1 MTELQKENYQDY
13 IIRNI
18 IRKFDGR
25 RHSEIIEFLDYAKE
39 VVSELSFIS
48 SQSRE
53 IDLTITHLIK

>member
-1 MTELQKENYQDY
+1 MTTEQRENYQDY

-39 VVSELSFIS
+39 VASDLSFIS
-48 SQSRE
+48 SQSKE
-53 IDLTITHLIK
+53 IEPNYIIKQ

>member
-1 MTELQKENYQDY
+1 MTTLQKENYHDY

-39 VVSELSFIS
+39 IASRLSFIS

-53 IDLTITHLIK
+53 IEPEFIITK

>member
-13 IIRNI
+13 IIKEI

-25 RHSEIIEFLDYAKE
+25 RHSEIIEFLDYAKD

-53 IDLTITHLIK
+53 IEPNFTIKQ

>member
-1 MTELQKENYQDY
+1 MTEEQRENYQDY

-48 SQSRE
+48 SQS
-53 IDLTITHLIK
+53 K

>member
-1 MTELQKENYQDY
+1 MTELQKEKYGDF
-13 IIRNI
+13 ILKNI

-39 VVSELSFIS
+39 IVSGLSFVS

-53 IDLTITHLIK
+53 IEPEFIIK

>member
-1 MTELQKENYQDY
+1 MTELQRENYHDY
-13 IIRNI
+13 ILRNI

-39 VVSELSFIS
+39 VVSKLSFIS

-53 IDLTITHLIK
+53 IEPNFIIKQ

>member
-1 MTELQKENYQDY
+1 MIELQKENYQDY
-13 IIRNI
+13 IIKEI

-25 RHSEIIEFLDYAKE
+25 RHSEIIEFLDYAKD

-53 IDLTITHLIK
+53 IEPNFTIKQ

>member
-1 MTELQKENYQDY
+1 MTTEQRENYQDY

-53 IDLTITHLIK
+53 IEPNFTIKQ

>member
-13 IIRNI
+13 IIREI

-25 RHSEIIEFLDYAKE
+25 RHSEIIEFLNYAKE
-39 VVSELSFIS
+39 VASELSFIS

-53 IDLTITHLIK
+53 IESGFTIKQ